1 MGHPVLTTE
10 DTGDTGDTEEKHW
23 SVMCG
28 VAEGLSPNGAIGI
41 LTVQKFS
48 CIVAEKIRGSNP

>member
-10 DTGDTGDTEEKHW
+10 DTGDTEEKHW